1 MVDDDL
7 PGLPAPPPLGT
18 GALPDGTFDGDA
30 VFVTGG
36 GTGLGRAIAVEFAR
50 LGASIVIASRSDGH
64 LAAGREAIEAI
75 GADVTTVV

>member
-36 GTGLGRAIAVEFAR
+36 GTGQIGRAHV
-50 LGASIVIASRSDGH
+50 
-64 LAAGREAIEAI
+64 
-75 GADVTTVV
+75 